1 MPGIGVIRTG
11 ADMPTTVV
19 EENRSTESRLIYGYL
34 SLFILYYTPKNTDWE
49 IIFFVRPQLPGIVRE
64 NLDTHFILCLLMH
77 IYSTLIVGDYCTKF

>member
-1 MPGIGVIRTG
+1 MAAEKHHCSLADRDLTTSVVPGIGVIRTG

-49 IIFFVRPQLPGIVRE
+49 IIFFGATPAPW
-64 NLDTHFILCLLMH
+64 HC
-77 IYSTLIVGDYCTKF
+77 